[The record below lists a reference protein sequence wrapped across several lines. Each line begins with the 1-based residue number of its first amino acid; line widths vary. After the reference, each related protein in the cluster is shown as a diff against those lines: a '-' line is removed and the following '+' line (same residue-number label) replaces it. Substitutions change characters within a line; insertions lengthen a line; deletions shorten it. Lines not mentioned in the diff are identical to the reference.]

1 MVFRHKRVCRTL
13 LTEGKQMNAGTV
25 ACAPSGLGWQTIN
38 WVIVRCQVK
47 KLQARIV
54 KAIQAGKHGKVK
66 ALLTSYMK

>member
-1 MVFRHKRVCRTL
+1 
-13 LTEGKQMNAGTV
+13 MNAGTV

-54 KAIQAGKHGKVK
+54 KAIQAGKHGKV
-66 ALLTSYMK
+66 

>member
-1 MVFRHKRVCRTL
+1 
-13 LTEGKQMNAGTV
+13 MNAGTV

-54 KAIQAGKHGKVK
+54 KAIQAGKHGKSPAVV
-66 ALLTSYMK
+66 ADPLVQRQSISRQTSE